1 MSSPRLTNKHTEEIL
16 NISCMPVLG
25 QPHIQLDIIPTTEIA
40 RINIF
45 ATTAKKYLMGKRAYN
60 SVLRRTIRLNSI
72 RHNYFW
78 LITLATNNLI
88 LISDLPTGW
97 ESIPNDKSR
106 TFDIMSVRE
115 WFLAKYS
122 SSENPLYISQ
132 LAFSVS
138 HILQARKAH
147 LLSTGVVRVWLH

>member
-60 SVLRRTIRLNSI
+60 ARRSGKIGARNE
-72 RHNYFW
+72 R
-78 LITLATNNLI
+78 
-88 LISDLPTGW
+88 
-97 ESIPNDKSR
+97 K
-106 TFDIMSVRE
+106 FDPPAAACYER
-115 WFLAKYS
+115 
-122 SSENPLYISQ
+122 P
-132 LAFSVS
+132 
-138 HILQARKAH
+138 
-147 LLSTGVVRVWLH
+147 